1 MSKSLMKISILAAC
15 SALLAFCGASC
26 SWWSANPEK
35 LALDSEPSGSA
46 PKFANIIKIDP
57 AATALAAEP
66 GEPTAT
72 ITGEPSDKPISA
84 NHRTILHWLMLI
96 AVLLVLF
103 LLSLI
108 LFHSL
113 GRHLGK
119 RSFRAH
125 APTRHAD
132 ICASHQ
138 PPQFFH
144 P

>member
-1 MSKSLMKISILAAC
+1 VAAC
-15 SALLAFCGASC
+15 FALLAFCGASC
-26 SWWSANPEK
+26 SWFVNPEK

-46 PKFANIIKIDP
+46 PKLANIIKIDP
-57 AATALAAEP
+57 PTKTLPDTPAATQ
-66 GEPTAT
+66 
-72 ITGEPSDKPISA
+72 PSDKPIST
-84 NHRTILHWLMLI
+84 NHRAILHWLMLI

-113 GRHLGK
+113 GRRLGK
-119 RSFRAH
+119 RSFRVH

-132 ICASHQ
+132 IWASHK
-138 PPQFFH
+138 PPQFFD

>member
-1 MSKSLMKISILAAC
+1 MSKPLIRTSILAAC
-15 SALLAFCGASC
+15 FALLAFCGASC
-26 SWWSANPEK
+26 SWFVNPEK

-46 PKFANIIKIDP
+46 PKLANVIKIDP
-57 AATALAAEP
+57 PAKTLPDTPAAT
-66 GEPTAT
+66 GS
-72 ITGEPSDKPISA
+72 SDKSISLEQ
-84 NHRTILHWLMLI
+84 RTILRDWLMLVGI
-96 AVLLVLF
+96 LLLLF

-113 GRHLGK
+113 GRRLGK

-132 ICASHQ
+132 IWASHK
-138 PPQFFH
+138 PPQFFD